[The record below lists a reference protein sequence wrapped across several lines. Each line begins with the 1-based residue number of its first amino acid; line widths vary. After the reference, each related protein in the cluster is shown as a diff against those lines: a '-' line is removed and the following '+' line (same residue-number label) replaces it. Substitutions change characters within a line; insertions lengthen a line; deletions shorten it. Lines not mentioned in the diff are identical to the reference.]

1 MADKLDW
8 MNKHFIMLRY
18 ITVPDIVAG
27 EGFKIRPDLE
37 PLYAGVSGTETMVF
51 KLASAGNYKDACELL
66 AYAAH
71 RREGVW
77 WSYRCALSLLEE
89 LLVNPSGNRD
99 IADIAADFNVKVP
112 DFAKVKLPDPPDL
125 SGMNAIFAKLKPE
138 TQAMRANADPVVMK
152 LVDDAV
158 AVAFGEFEKVH
169 GIHPLELVKQLCA
182 RLSQNPTPIDPNSP
196 IFAAKAE
203 LRAKLQAVQKETVA
217 TIKSVLPPKIPAH
230 QKKLSDNA
238 LAAVYRW
245 IVAPD
250 AENAQRCLDVGNE
263 CPDQPGGLLSLSAF
277 WAFGDLMPVSDQV
290 VPTPPGLAANGLN
303 QTLLMCALHK
313 GGVRK
318 VKERYAEYFRLG
330 TEVLTGADTW
340 GASLMD
346 IRMPHEQIPEPDWT
360 TAKDKSAAEWQT
372 EAGIA
377 DLDEAEKEKSIK
389 RLISDKIGKPLPAE
403 KKQAEPKDDENVT
416 PPGYKHWKPPF
427 SAEEKQT
434 EPKDGENVTPSE
446 YKRWKPPLS

>member
-27 EGFKIRPDLE
+27 DGFKIRPDLE

-51 KLASAGNYKDACELL
+51 KLASADNYKDACELL

-71 RREGVW
+71 RRAGVW
-77 WSYRCALSLLEE
+77 WGYRCVLSLLEE
-89 LLVNPSGNRD
+89 LRANPPKDRD
-99 IADIAADFNVKVP
+99 IADIAADFKVKVP
-112 DFAKVKLPDPPDL
+112 DFANVKLPDPPDP

-138 TQAMRANADPVVMK
+138 TQAMRAKADPVVMK
-152 LVDDAV
+152 VVDEAV

-182 RLSQNPTPIDPNSP
+182 RLSQKPVTIDPNSP
-196 IFAAKAE
+196 IFAAKAD
-203 LRAKLQAVQKETVA
+203 LRAKLQALQKETVS

-238 LAAVYRW
+238 LTAVYRW

-277 WAFGDLMPVSDQV
+277 WAFGNLTPSGEQV
-290 VPTPPGLAANGLN
+290 IHTPPGLAANGLN

-330 TEVLTGADTW
+330 IEVLTGADTW
-340 GASLMD
+340 EASLTD
-346 IRMPHEQIPEPDWT
+346 GRMPHEQIPEPDWAMST
-360 TAKDKSAAEWQT
+360 GKNAAEWQT

-377 DLDEAEKEKSIK
+377 DLDEEKKENSIK
-389 RLISDKIGKPLPAE
+389 RLIADKIGKPLP
-403 KKQAEPKDDENVT
+403 T
-416 PPGYKHWKPPF
+416 
-427 SAEEKQT
+427 EEKQT
-434 EPKDGENVTPSE
+434 EPKGGENVTPSE